1 MSVTIS
7 PRTESPRNSRR
18 SLVTSSPCSHA
29 KDRCVSAAS
38 RRPGSRKATPSAVSS
53 APSGTA
59 SGDPTWLLDLDRL
72 AAGVVAAVGAHAV
85 VLLWLFA
92 LRARAVRGRLGLPCR
107 AALRGAGLALL
118 LLGDCHRG
126 FLLEWAVSVRV
137 VGGRKVDQQL
147 GENGEAGVDRVV
159 AGALAEVAVAA
170 ARRAQTPAIG
180 SAQRRARALHA
191 DRVHDAV

>member
-7 PRTESPRNSRR
+7 PRTESLRNSRR
-18 SLVTSSPCSHA
+18 SLVTSSACSNA

-53 APSGTA
+53 APTGTA

-85 VLLWLFA
+85 GLLRLLA

-107 AALRGAGLALL
+107 TALRGAGLALL
-118 LLGDCHRG
+118 LLRDCYRG
-126 FLLEWAVSVRV
+126 ASWSERFSSGRRWS
-137 VGGRKVDQQL
+137 GGRS
-147 GENGEAGVDRVV
+147 G
-159 AGALAEVAVAA
+159 
-170 ARRAQTPAIG
+170 ARRA
-180 SAQRRARALHA
+180 RRTVGRSRH
-191 DRVHDAV
+191 

>member
-18 SLVTSSPCSHA
+18 SLVTSSACSNA

-53 APSGTA
+53 APTGTA

-85 VLLWLFA
+85 GLLRLFA

-107 AALRGAGLALL
+107 TALRGAGLALL

-126 FLLEWAVSVRV
+126 FLLESAVQFGSSV
-137 VGGRKVDQQL
+137 VGRSMRSSESTAKRGSIASWPGHSPRLRLPPHVGHRPSQSGR
-147 GENGEAGVDRVV
+147 
-159 AGALAEVAVAA
+159 
-170 ARRAQTPAIG
+170 
-180 SAQRRARALHA
+180 
-191 DRVHDAV
+191 